1 MATVSVSG
9 VGSAAELSRASTK
22 SGFSALSSEDFT
34 QIILTELSKQDP
46 LQPNDTNAL
55 LQQLSTIRSI
65 QSDTDLSDQ
74 LSALVAQSDFAS
86 AAGLIGRSISGVSE
100 ESRRVQGVVQSVS
113 RTDAGPVLT
122 LATGQRVPFGNVD
135 QVDATRSAATTGGG
149 A

>member
-1 MATVSVSG
+1 MATASVTG
-9 VGSAAELSRASTK
+9 VGDLSRSATK
-22 SGFSALSSEDFT
+22 TGFSALSSEDFT

-86 AAGLIGRSISGVSE
+86 AAGLIGRSVSGLSE
-100 ESRRVQGVVQSVS
+100 ELRRVQGLVQSVS
-113 RTDAGPVLT
+113 RTEQGPVLT
-122 LATGQRVPFGNVD
+122 LASGQRVPFSNVD
-135 QVDATRSAATTGGG
+135 QVDALRPATTTGGG